1 MDREG
6 LSKLVRSSDAG
17 RAAKGCGCSC
27 QDVVS
32 SERRMLLGG
41 IVAAGVFAVCG
52 SGTKAIA
59 DEGSKP
65 SLQKGDRFALDD
77 EAKKQLKPDDLK
89 SGAAL
94 MGVYPVDP
102 ATGAL
107 RKETRFNMLNLVRLD
122 GIAAGASSSGV
133 IAFSAICTHK
143 GCSITSY
150 EATQK
155 RWRCFC
161 HLSEFDAAG
170 SGEVLDGPAE
180 VSLPT
185 VVLALDAEGYLVA
198 DGTFSAEPG
207 AAA

>member
-1 MDREG
+1 M
-6 LSKLVRSSDAG
+6 SKGTPA
-17 RAAKGCGCSC
+17 GCGTGNRNIETEELARR
-27 QDVVS
+27 DIVS
-32 SERRMLLGG
+32 NERRILLGS

-52 SGTKAIA
+52 CSATKAIA
-59 DEGSKP
+59 DEGGKP

-77 EAKKQLKPDDLK
+77 DAKKPLKPDDLK

-102 ATGAL
+102 ATGEL
-107 RKETRFNMLNLVRLD
+107 RKETRFNMLNLVRLE

-150 EATQK
+150 EVTQK

-161 HLSEFDAAG
+161 HMSEFNAEG
-170 SGEVLDGPAE
+170 TGEVLDGPAE

-185 VVLALDAEGYLVA
+185 VALTLDAEGYLIA
-198 DGTFSAEPG
+198 GGTFSAEPG